1 MKFYRLVA
9 VAVLSFICDQSL
21 LTKILM
27 KRNRIDE
34 TFTRQRQISKKQ
46 DSDFRIRLFLTQ
58 LQFDNLSCTLWRCF
72 PEKKN
77 NLLYKCFTTCLTH
90 SKGEPGFRKC
100 QLNFYEHVT
109 SVSFGAKQKTNL
121 HCEAGWHVVCSLP
134 QWTQGWYV
142 VCSLPQWSH
151 VEAYFR

>member
-1 MKFYRLVA
+1 MIQIAIDGR
-9 VAVLSFICDQSL
+9 SFVHLRSIIAYKNSH
-21 LTKILM
+21 
-27 KRNRIDE
+27 E
-34 TFTRQRQISKKQ
+34 KKQ
-46 DSDFRIRLFLTQ
+46 NRWNIYKTEVNQLKARLRFSYSSLSYPASV
-58 LQFDNLSCTLWRCF
+58 LRFDNLSCTLWRSY
-72 PEKKN
+72 PEKKK

-109 SVSFGAKQKTNL
+109 SLSFGAKQKTNL

-142 VCSLPQWSH
+142 VCSLPQWTH
-151 VEAYFR
+151 V